1 MFSSSYIFRRSS
13 IAALLLLTGLLGCG
27 GSNSTTQNAGLFGSW
42 NIATYTANTTSPT
55 PIYVFALALSQAG
68 PNYSGGSITYTGGVV
83 APPTM
88 CINPATLQAT
98 ATTNGSN
105 FTLIVTDTTTHT
117 VITIQGSLATQTGT
131 LSGNFTS
138 SSTFGTCP
146 AESGTVVMSP
156 Q

>member
-1 MFSSSYIFRRSS
+1 MVLL
-13 IAALLLLTGLLGCG
+13 AALIGCG
-27 GSNSTTQNAGLFGSW
+27 GSNNTTQNAGLFGSW
-42 NIATYTANTTSPT
+42 NIVTYTANTTTPA

-68 PNYSGGSITYTGGVV
+68 PNYSGGSIIYNGGVA

-88 CINPATLQAT
+88 CINPNTLTAT
-98 ATTNGSN
+98 ATTSGTN
-105 FTLIVTDTTTHT
+105 FNMTVTDTTTNT
-117 VITIQGSLATQTGT
+117 VIQIQGSLATQTGS

-138 SSTFGTCP
+138 ASTFGTCP